1 MNRRDI
7 YLLRGFFFIFFANW
21 TFIFSFIPVY
31 LREQI
36 GFSIGMIGLLSS
48 FSSLFGAISQVYVG
62 YFSDKLRKRKPFILI
77 SLLVLVFVYLL
88 IFPRISSFFSFLLLY
103 IVLGMCFNSVTTIS
117 NVLVIDYS
125 ISEKTGASYATTR
138 IWGSIGF
145 LTLMLIISLY
155 PKLTQPNVMFPI
167 ISIIYLIGFIV
178 ISLVREPVLK
188 VNIKPIELRDI
199 KRLLLKP
206 HIRNFLLFYIIY
218 YVALLG
224 ASSNVNL
231 LIRYLGGTH
240 RDISLAY
247 ASSSFSEIPF
257 MLIWGYLSDK
267 VGRKPILIFSSI
279 ILPIRIF
286 LYTLV
291 NSSNSII
298 FIQLLH
304 SLTFAVIGTI
314 PVVYINDLVSEEER
328 ATAQGLISMAMA
340 VSSTIGPLFSGV
352 IADIFGLKGMYL
364 VLTFVAVGAMFYAVW
379 GIKESKKGV

>member
-1 MNRRDI
+1 MSKRDI

-62 YFSDKLRKRKPFILI
+62 YFSDKLRKRKLFILI
-77 SLLVLVFVYLL
+77 SLLILVFVYLL
-88 IFPRISSFFSFLLLY
+88 IFPRMRSLFAFLLLY
-103 IVLGMCFNSVTTIS
+103 IILGICFNSVTTIS

-155 PKLTQPNVMFPI
+155 PKLTQPNIMFPI
-167 ISIIYLIGFIV
+167 ISTVYLLGFIV
-178 ISLVREPVLK
+178 ISLVKEPPLK
-188 VNIKPIELRDI
+188 VNIKPLELRDI
-199 KRLLLKP
+199 KKLLLKP
-206 HIRNFLLFYIIY
+206 HVRNFLLFYIIY
-218 YVALLG
+218 YIALLG

-247 ASSSFSEIPF
+247 AASSFSEIPF

-267 VGRKPILIFSSI
+267 IGRKPILVFSSI

-291 NSSNSII
+291 NNPNSII
-298 FIQLLH
+298 LIQLLH

-314 PVVYINDLVSEEER
+314 PIVYINDFVPEEER
-328 ATAQGLISMAMA
+328 ATAQGLLGMAMA
-340 VSSTIGPLFSGV
+340 VSSTIGPLFSGI

-364 VLTFVAVGAMFYAVW
+364 VLTFVAILALFYAVTRMQ
-379 GIKESKKGV
+379 ESKK